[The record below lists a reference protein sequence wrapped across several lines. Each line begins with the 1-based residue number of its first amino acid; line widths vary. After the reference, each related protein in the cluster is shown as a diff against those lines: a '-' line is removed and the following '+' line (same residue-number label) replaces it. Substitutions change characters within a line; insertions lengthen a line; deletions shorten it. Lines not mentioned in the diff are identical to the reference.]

1 MIECS
6 VHVALSRRL
15 CCGAAWPQV

>member
-1 MIECS
+1 MVGYSRC
-6 VHVALSRRL
+6 AAPRRL

>member
-1 MIECS
+1 MIEWS
-6 VHVALSRRL
+6 IHVALSRRL

>member
-1 MIECS
+1 MIEWS